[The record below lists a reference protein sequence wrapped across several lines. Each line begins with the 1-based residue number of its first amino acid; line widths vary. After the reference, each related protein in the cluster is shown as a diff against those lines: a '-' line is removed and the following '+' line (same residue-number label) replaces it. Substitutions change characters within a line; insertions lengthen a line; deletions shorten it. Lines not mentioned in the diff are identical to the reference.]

1 MADRL
6 EWEALLTSVRHE
18 LPQPVVEEPVRD
30 GSVVLV
36 GGDPGEVVVRLTRS
50 MASVSEYAV
59 EWDGPN
65 DLSVRP
71 ILFGSVQWRRMPEIH
86 ALASLNALIRAARD
100 SRRATYTPCVQCG
113 RPTAPERMFED
124 GTCTECGGS
133 ADRQMTIAD

>member
-18 LPQPVVEEPVRD
+18 LPQPVVEEAVRD
-30 GSVVLV
+30 GSVVLI

-59 EWDGPN
+59 EWDGPD
-65 DLSVRP
+65 DLVVRP
-71 ILFGSVQWRRMPEIH
+71 VLFGSVQWRRMPEIH

-100 SRRATYTPCVQCG
+100 ARRATYRPCVRCE
-113 RPTAPERMFED
+113 RLTAPERMFED
-124 GTCTECGGS
+124 GVCVECEQN
-133 ADRQMTIAD
+133 ARE